1 MPNNQFITAV
11 VVSANFEN
19 VHHPRLNTHIV
30 SRDGSA
36 SIGKVRG

>member
-11 VVSANFEN
+11 FVSESFEN
-19 VHHPRLNTHIV
+19 IHPPKLNTHIV

-36 SIGKVRG
+36 SIGKMRG